1 MGAKQPQSRTKSRRI
16 LSIRRLFTLL
26 APRAYTVIM
35 FGAIF
40 CTLAVKLFHSLR
52 CNLVYQYFGWILSD
66 LSVLLGIEIVLAA
79 ICFRWPRRWIVRA
92 VTVFAALVCTWSVI
106 NAGWLIRTGTQVL
119 PTVLL
124 PLLRD
129 PINSLGIIGTNL
141 AAAPRSAVVLLAP
154 SAVALTF
161 FFCVLAKPAPPNYN
175 RRRFAKKAVI
185 TLVIIFAAVILRGVT
200 EYHGSPHIASVGMR
214 YNSQYKAVI
223 SLFRRRFEESKRRVP
238 YFDQVQ
244 LALGP
249 QQTKQNM
256 LVVVLE
262 GVQYRYTSLA
272 RGQNGSGGT
281 ADVEGPEVNDLTPFL
296 AELAGQGV
304 EFTNARSSVTH
315 TTKALFALLTGRF
328 PSASE
333 DLAEAVPAKK
343 PYASIATALSDKL
356 GYRTAFFQSAKG
368 NFESRP
374 GLVHNLGFD
383 EFWSRDDL
391 PDPNG
396 FLGYLAC
403 DEFVMLKH
411 IAEWIRRDDKPFFL
425 TVLCSVTHDPYEIP
439 EWYGE
444 PADEPIDCYKQSIAY
459 TDGFLKALDGELDRL
474 GLADETILCVV
485 GDHGEAFG
493 EHGQLGHERIVFEE
507 VLRIPFCLR
516 ARSLV
521 RPGTKVAE
529 AVSSVDLT
537 PTLLGLLGFEVQ
549 EGDFD
554 GHDILAQPPRIRRV
568 YFSGWMHEGP
578 AGFVEGDRK
587 LFYNPTT
594 KRVYAYDLI
603 ADPFEVV
610 QLELPEEQAEAIA
623 EEIAAWR
630 KNSVFRLDRQ
640 QPGREMLYGRW
651 FCRWTNRV
659 FLRAEYRPL
668 GEN

>member
-1 MGAKQPQSRTKSRRI
+1 LAFH
-16 LSIRRLFTLL
+16 RLYNLL

-35 FGAIF
+35 FSAIF
-40 CTLAVKLFHSLR
+40 CTLVVKFFHSVR
-52 CNLVYQYFGWILSD
+52 CDIVHQYFGWVLSD
-66 LSVLLGIEIVLAA
+66 LSVLLGIEVILAT
-79 ICFRWPRRWIVRA
+79 ICFCRPRRWIVRA

-129 PINSLGIIGTNL
+129 PINSLGIIGSNL
-141 AAAPRSAVVLLAP
+141 AAAPKSTVALLAP

-161 FFCVLAKPAPPNYN
+161 FFCVLVRPVLPNYN
-175 RRRFAKKAVI
+175 HQRFAKKILITLTIIFLAVI
-185 TLVIIFAAVILRGVT
+185 IRGVT
-200 EYHGSPHIASVGMR
+200 EYHGSPHIASTGMR
-214 YNSQYKAVI
+214 YNAQYKAVV
-223 SLFRRRFEESKRRVP
+223 SLFRRRFEESKRQVP
-238 YFDQVQ
+238 YFDQVR
-244 LALGP
+244 LALKP
-249 QQTKQNM
+249 RPTRQNM

-272 RGQNGSGGT
+272 GT
-281 ADVEGPEVNDLTPFL
+281 GLDSTVGLEGPEANDLTPFL

-304 EFTNARSSVTH
+304 EFINARSSVTH
-315 TTKALFALLTGRF
+315 TTKALFALLTGQF

-333 DLAEAVPAKK
+333 DLAEAVPAAK
-343 PYASIATALSDKL
+343 PYASLATALREEL

-403 DEFVMLKH
+403 DEFVMLKY
-411 IAEWIRRDDKPFFL
+411 IIEWIQRDDKPFFL
-425 TVLCSVTHDPYEIP
+425 TVLCSVTHDPYEVP

-444 PADEPIDCYKQSIAY
+444 PADEPIDSYKQSIAY

-474 GLADETILCVV
+474 GLADKTVFCVV

-493 EHGQLGHERIVFEE
+493 EHGLLGHERIVFEE

-516 ARSLV
+516 AGSSV
-521 RPGTKVAE
+521 QPGTKVAE

-537 PTLLGLLGFEVQ
+537 PTLLGLLGFEIKD
-549 EGDFD
+549 GDFD
-554 GHDILAQPPRIRRV
+554 GHDILAQPPRARKV

-578 AGFVEGDRK
+578 AGFVEGNHK
-587 LFYNPTT
+587 FFYNPTT
-594 KRVYAYDLI
+594 KIAYAYDLD

-610 QLELPEEQAEAIA
+610 RLEIPEEQAEAIV
-623 EEIAAWR
+623 EEITAWR

-640 QPGREMLYGRW
+640 CPGEEMLYGRW